1 MSAVPWQSH
10 AGHAMLAH
18 AGQQCSTSITWSCTH
33 SATGVL
39 QARGFTCGYDDLL
52 LVPHAEA
59 ARKGLLARAEE
70 AAVAAS
76 ARYVGVRLP
85 PGFEEGRTEVRRE
98 GGGALVGLTL
108 VRYPNP

>member
-1 MSAVPWQSH
+1 MQ
-10 AGHAMLAH
+10 AMPCWRMPANNAAQALP
-18 AGQQCSTSITWSCTH
+18 GPVTQC
-33 SATGVL
+33 ATVVL

-76 ARYVGVRLP
+76 ARYAGVGLP
-85 PGFEEGRTEVRRE
+85 AGFEEGQAEVRRK
-98 GGGALVGLTL
+98 GCLTAG
-108 VRYPNP
+108 RA

>member
-1 MSAVPWQSH
+1 MEPWQR
-10 AGHAMLAH
+10 ARACGRFA
-18 AGQQCSTSITWSCTH
+18 
-33 SATGVL
+33 SAADRGSGDACQSLPAVL

-76 ARYVGVRLP
+76 ARYVGVGLP
-85 PGFEEGRTEVRRE
+85 PGFEEGHAEVLHVAR
-98 GGGALVGLTL
+98 GALPWKTVHA
-108 VRYPNP
+108 